1 MEDVAQNT
9 IFAKIVRG
17 ELPAY
22 VVDENETYMAF
33 LDIFPSTKGQ
43 TIVIPKVW
51 HDPYLFNN
59 PDNFIQDFMVYVKKI
74 ALKLDKAL
82 GSERCRIFFEG
93 YGVPHLHAKLYP
105 SYGFILG
112 QEDFN
117 PRKIIKVS
125 QEEMEEIHKKID
137 G

>member
-1 MEDVAQNT
+1 MEDTAQDT
-9 IFAKIVRG
+9 IFAKIVKG

-22 VVDENETYMAF
+22 VVDENDTYVAF

-59 PDNFIQDFMVYVKKI
+59 PDIFIQDFMVYVKQI
-74 ALKLDKAL
+74 ALKLDNTL

-105 SYGFILG
+105 SYGFIPG

-117 PRKIIKVS
+117 PRTKIEISK
-125 QEEMEEIHKKID
+125 EEMKEIQGKICR
-137 G
+137 